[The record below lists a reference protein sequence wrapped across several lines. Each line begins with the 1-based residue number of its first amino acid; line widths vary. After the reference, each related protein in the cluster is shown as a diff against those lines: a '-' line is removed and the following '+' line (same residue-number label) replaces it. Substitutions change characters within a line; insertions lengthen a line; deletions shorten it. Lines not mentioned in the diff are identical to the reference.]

1 MRFWVECVWNMLN
14 LFPFL
19 VAMMVCPEELRD
31 AREDD
36 TIKTIYFSCKTGTPA
51 PWGGSAMSDGSYVE
65 IRGLFQICAKSVS
78 VLTPFFWP
86 PMGKRHM
93 GKST

>member
-19 VAMMVCPEELRD
+19 VGMMVCPEELRD

-36 TIKTIYFSCKTGTPA
+36 TIKNNLFFIHVLIKQGPPHHGAA
-51 PWGGSAMSDGSYVE
+51 PQ
-65 IRGLFQICAKSVS
+65 FP
-78 VLTPFFWP
+78 VLQGPGRMGFPFPRQHDMAEFI
-86 PMGKRHM
+86 
-93 GKST
+93 